1 MDEKLFI
8 KKLYDQHRSTKPGIH
23 LSTVGELADGLMK
36 LLFPTL
42 CDKTYE
48 NQDDFAVDFLKLK
61 THLFQLLKKLP
72 NPEVPIIE
80 IQSKFIDSLPE
91 LMEAM
96 EADADAILKGDPAA
110 VDRVEVIR
118 TYPGFYAI
126 AIYRIAHRFC
136 SLGTDYIPRMLT
148 EYAHTKTGIDI
159 HPSAKIGPRFCID
172 HGTGVVIGE
181 TVEIGADV
189 KLYQGVT
196 LGALS
201 VSKGMAKIK
210 RHPTIGDRVLIYAN
224 ATILGGDTRIGSDSI
239 IGGNVWITKS
249 VPDGS
254 RVYYRE
260 GKKMLVVEEKGRE

>member
-1 MDEKLFI
+1 MDEKSFI
-8 KKLYDQHRSTKPGIH
+8 KRLYNQHRSTRPGIH
-23 LSTVGELADGLMK
+23 LSTVGELADGFMK

-42 CDKTYE
+42 CDKTYQNE
-48 NQDDFAVDFLKLK
+48 DEFVMDFLKLK
-61 THLFQLLKKLP
+61 TDLYQLLSKLP
-72 NPEVPIIE
+72 NPEVPIQE
-80 IQSKFIDSLPE
+80 IQDKFIDSLPK
-91 LMEAM
+91 LLAAM
-96 EADADAILKGDPAA
+96 EADADAILSGDPAA

-136 SLGTDYIPRMLT
+136 SLGTDYLPRMLT

-159 HPSAKIGPRFCID
+159 HPTANIGPRFCID
-172 HGTGVVIGE
+172 HGSGVVIGE
-181 TVEIGADV
+181 TVEIGSDV

-201 VSKGMAKIK
+201 VSKKMAKTK
-210 RHPTIGDRVLIYAN
+210 RHPTIGDRVIIYAN

-260 GKKMLVVEEKGRE
+260 EKKEVVEEQKR

>member
-1 MDEKLFI
+1 MDEKSFI
-8 KKLYDQHRSTKPGIH
+8 QQLYNQHRNTRPGIH
-23 LSTVGELADGLMK
+23 ISTVGALANGLMK
-36 LLFPTL
+36 LLFPAL
-42 CDKTYE
+42 CDKVYE
-48 NQDDFAVDFLKLK
+48 SEDDFALDFLKIK
-61 THLFQLLKKLP
+61 TDLFQILKKLP
-72 NPEVPIIE
+72 NPKTPIAE
-80 IQSKFIDSLPE
+80 IQRKFIDSLPI
-91 LMEAM
+91 LMEEL
-96 EADADAILKGDPAA
+96 EADADAILAGDPAA

-136 SLGTDYIPRMLT
+136 SLGTDYLPRMLT

-159 HPSAKIGPRFCID
+159 HPSAKIGARFCID

-181 TVEIGADV
+181 TVEIGTDV

-201 VSKGMAKIK
+201 VSKKMAKTK

-224 ATILGGDTRIGSDSI
+224 ATILGGETKIGSDSI
-239 IGGNVWITKS
+239 IGGNVWITQSIPK
-249 VPDGS
+249 GS

-260 GKKMLVVEEKGRE
+260 GKEKVVIEQKVSE

>member
-1 MDEKLFI
+1 MDEKSFI
-8 KKLYDQHRSTKPGIH
+8 KQLYRQHQNTKPGIH
-23 LSTVGELADGLMK
+23 LSTVGELANGLMK

-48 NQDDFAVDFLKLK
+48 NEDDFAVDFLKLK
-61 THLFQLLKKLP
+61 TQLLLLLKKLP
-72 NPEVPIIE
+72 NPKVPAEE
-80 IQSKFIDSLPE
+80 IQNKFIESLPA
-91 LMEAM
+91 LMTAM
-96 EADADAILKGDPAA
+96 EADADAILAGDPAA

-159 HPSAKIGPRFCID
+159 HPTAKIGPRFCID

-201 VSKGMAKIK
+201 VSKNMAKTK
-210 RHPTIGDRVLIYAN
+210 RHPTIGDRVVIYAN
-224 ATILGGDTRIGSDSI
+224 ATILGGDTVIGSDSI
-239 IGGNVWITKS
+239 IGGNVWITRS
-249 VPDGS
+249 ISEGS

-260 GKKMLVVEEKGRE
+260 GKEKVIVEQKK